1 MSTPFEI
8 ALAVRND
15 HDADQEE
22 LQVFMLRRFAKE
34 KMTSVGDALDL
45 LIAWERAYEEFEG
58 LLDCL
63 KKVKRQPDS
72 DTIDTLIKRRR
83 QLGYDAKF
91 EAILARQWR
100 CPHCKQFATISEIE
114 IPIGDQSRLPR
125 CITCGEEGIAPID
138 GKPSLK
144 TRDGGKSGLRPV

>member
-15 HDADQEE
+15 HDPDQEE
-22 LQVFMLRRFAKE
+22 FQAFVLRRFAKE
-34 KMTSVGDALDL
+34 KAASLGGALAL
-45 LIAWERAYEEFEG
+45 LIGWERAYEEFEG

-63 KKVKRQPDS
+63 KKVRHQTES
-72 DTIDTLIKRRR
+72 DTIDNLIKRHR

-91 EAILARQWR
+91 EAILARRWR

-125 CITCGEEGIAPID
+125 CVTCGEEGIAPID

-144 TRDGGKSGLRPV
+144 TRDGGKSGLRPT